1 MRSAWI
7 AACDG
12 PVAATVVRQ
21 LTELGYSPHRARDAE
36 PCVVATDLCRI
47 AEPEIAIVAAGAG
60 TLDRASAIV
69 EAIRALDA
77 LDSLPLLLALDVA
90 ALRDVPALPGVDD
103 VLVAPGTPDELRLRI
118 ARAWRRT
125 GALVDGDELAL
136 GGLRLN
142 VATHETRID
151 GHLVDLTNMEHR
163 LLRFLLTHPR
173 RVFTREALLERV
185 WGYEHYGATRTVDV
199 QVRRL
204 RAKLGDEYAAHI
216 QTVRSVGY
224 RLER

>member
-12 PVAATVVRQ
+12 TVAATVVRQ
-21 LTELGYSPHRARDAE
+21 LSELGYSPHRAPDAD
-36 PCVVATDLCRI
+36 PGAIATDLRGS
-47 AEPEIAIVAAGAG
+47 AEPEIAVIAAGVA
-60 TLDRASAIV
+60 TLDRARAIV
-69 EAIRALDA
+69 EAIRALGA
-77 LDSLPLLLALDVA
+77 LDGLPLLLALDVA
-90 ALRDVPALPGVDD
+90 VLRDAPVLPDVDD

-125 GALVDGDELAL
+125 GALVEGDELAL

-151 GHLVDLTNMEHR
+151 GRLVELTNMEHR

-204 RAKLGDEYAAHI
+204 RAKLGDEYGAHI